1 MSIPK
6 AHPAKCGTRPG
17 EKASTYFIPSRSSKQ
32 QQQQQNR
39 HEMVKPS
46 RIRVRSV
53 APDSNE
59 GDPRDTFLIY
69 SENVARTSRDRL
81 CAVRSNG
88 ADKQKQKK
96 TKKKNVGR
104 RLRVVYFR
112 SEQMEGG
119 GAGVKSG
126 GGGGGGGGGAGV
138 WPTLVAGGLYEWGRE
153 SVRRQCDTVI
163 PCSKDLFF
171 FFMFL

>member
-1 MSIPK
+1 MDTPLRQVLKITITCWLTKTKTKNPSHLTNKSCLHSCSFELLHSVMSIPK

-59 GDPRDTFLIY
+59 EDPRDTFLIY
-69 SENVARTSRDRL
+69 SENVALTSRDRL

-88 ADKQKQKK
+88 ADKQK
-96 TKKKNVGR
+96 KKKKR
-104 RLRVVYFR
+104 RSTPPCRVF
-112 SEQMEGG
+112 
-119 GAGVKSG
+119 
-126 GGGGGGGGGAGV
+126 
-138 WPTLVAGGLYEWGRE
+138 
-153 SVRRQCDTVI
+153 
-163 PCSKDLFF
+163 
-171 FFMFL
+171 